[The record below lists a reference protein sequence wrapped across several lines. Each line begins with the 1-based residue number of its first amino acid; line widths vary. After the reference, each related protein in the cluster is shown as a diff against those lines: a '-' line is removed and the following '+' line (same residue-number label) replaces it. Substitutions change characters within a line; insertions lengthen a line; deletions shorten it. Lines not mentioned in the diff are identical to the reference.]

1 DYQEKHKREMKK
13 RFERVRD
20 YNALPGEWN
29 CLYNIYTKMLITTK
43 ERERGEREQELQ
55 LTGKLHHQMMEQLQ
69 ADEGSSI
76 EYTQLFDQRNG
87 TRPKTVVLH
96 GVTGIGKSYTVQ
108 KFILDWANGKLYQD
122 LFNFVIFLD
131 CKEISRYKDNVS
143 IEDLIFI
150 RQDVLQ
156 KYREEILQIPEKV
169 LIIVEGFDR
178 LIFSSNLTNMDES
191 INEFDEFPVELIMK
205 NLIGRQLYPGTSMLI
220 TTRPEGLDR
229 LKTFV
234 TIDFCAEILGFME
247 EQRRQYI
254 HRYFK
259 KEEWAKEAVNYIQ
272 KNEIV
277 FTMCHLPVMCWIVST
292 VMRQEM
298 ENEGRIEKGVKST
311 TQAFLY
317 YTRVL
322 SKHHNTGSWTP
333 NDSLFQ
339 RLGALALDGL
349 KEQRIMFDEKHLQEY
364 SLDCS
369 KTSPSFLTQV
379 ILREDRRTYSFAHL
393 KVQEYFAAVFFYSS
407 KQLGDTDSLLAEF
420 RTPKPHTIPIMRF
433 FFGLMGTDATQRL
446 NCTPSPE
453 KREKL
458 LRWMKSSLIKYKG
471 PLFLELL
478 HILDAMFEED
488 FPKSAMEELKDVTLS
503 FQSLQETDSRVLRKH
518 LQYSFQLQTL
528 ELPGCHLGDE
538 GEAWV
543 SICHSFPALL
553 VQIYSKILLL
563 KKYEQNL
570 LLFLCYNK
578 YICNISSLYLAALHS
593 NVYVICYRDK
603 HYSILLEGLKLQNT
617 GCNKKAL
624 PLISV
629 SILVTNSNLTQLDL
643 SMSNLGDLGIH
654 WIVNTLTTQK
664 CKLQNLGLINTQLTS
679 KCCLDLQ
686 SILDLNTDLRW
697 LNLGWN
703 ALADTGVKDL
713 CSALQTKECP
723 LLLLGLEA
731 NGLTHNCAKDLSSL
745 LSAHSSLN
753 TLVLSCNDLGDEGV
767 KILCTALQKPQCKLE
782 ILWLQDNALTDAC
795 ASDLCQALSTNQ
807 CLKMLVLTENNLGDS
822 GLIQLC
828 DSLKSPDCK
837 LQALWL
843 RSNNLTDACAKALCS
858 ALHTNKYLIQ
868 LNLSENAFTDESLNS
883 FIDIIGTNGNLKV
896 LGLNGNK
903 FTSHGREKLKSF
915 GTQMKSSNTDVLVF
929 V

>member
-1 DYQEKHKREMKK
+1 MMKSSKDYQEKHKREMKK

-538 GEAWV
+538 GIKSLV
-543 SICHSFPALL
+543 PVLSSSI
-553 VQIYSKILLL
+553 
-563 KKYEQNL
+563 
-570 LLFLCYNK
+570 
-578 YICNISSLYLAALHS
+578 
-593 NVYVICYRDK
+593 
-603 HYSILLEGLKLQNT
+603 
-617 GCNKKAL
+617 
-624 PLISV
+624 
-629 SILVTNSNLTQLDL
+629 SNLTQLDL

-896 LGLNGNK
+896 LGNSRVGSQTKYNQNYRKRKTKPDSPQLQ
-903 FTSHGREKLKSF
+903 E
-915 GTQMKSSNTDVLVF
+915 
-929 V
+929 

>member
-1 DYQEKHKREMKK
+1 MMKSSKDYQEKHKREMKK

-538 GEAWV
+538 GIKSLV
-543 SICHSFPALL
+543 PVLSSSI
-553 VQIYSKILLL
+553 
-563 KKYEQNL
+563 
-570 LLFLCYNK
+570 
-578 YICNISSLYLAALHS
+578 
-593 NVYVICYRDK
+593 
-603 HYSILLEGLKLQNT
+603 
-617 GCNKKAL
+617 
-624 PLISV
+624 
-629 SILVTNSNLTQLDL
+629 SNLTQLDL